1 MTYANSDTTNYLMD
15 RIPAKLPP
23 HLRIILPHYLTPSL
37 NQLLGK
43 HWSHLLKEKKKAA
56 LALSCAL
63 RADRAMSSTW
73 TILQEV
79 ANHSSTNSAMPNSSR
94 MMIRKASNFNSSKKK
109 SKRAWKKKPSSTS
122 AAKKSSPSIQT
133 PV

>member
-1 MTYANSDTTNYLMD
+1 MTSANSATPNSLMD
-15 RIPAKLPP
+15 RIPVHLPP

-73 TILQEV
+73 TILQEA
-79 ANHSSTNSAMPNSSR
+79 ANLSSINSGMPNSSR
-94 MMIRKASNFNSSKKK
+94 MMIQKASNSNSSKKK

-122 AAKKSSPSIQT
+122 ARKKASTHIQT

>member
-1 MTYANSDTTNYLMD
+1 MTSANSATTNTLMA
-15 RIPAKLPP
+15 RIPANLPQ
-23 HLRIILPHYLTPSL
+23 HLRIVLTNYLTPSL

-73 TILQEV
+73 TILQEA
-79 ANHSSTNSAMPNSSR
+79 ANLSSTNSAMPNSSR
-94 MMIRKASNFNSSKKK
+94 MMIRKASNSSSSKKK
-109 SKRAWKKKPSSTS
+109 SKRAWKKKQSSTS
-122 AAKKSSPSIQT
+122 GANSH
-133 PV
+133 